1 MKDMQGRGSKE
12 DCGMLSRRRF
22 IGGAFA
28 VSAHLAFG
36 DGTATVAGAADL
48 FHYENTL
55 RDHCWMWGHDP
66 GVYDGRNNRNNL
78 PLSPKVSIPDAIKY
92 MGIPNV
98 SVIRWKIAEP
108 DSDYVR
114 SYRDVKR
121 VSWVVCGRLKDYA
134 SLHDQ
139 AFRLIPAMPNLV
151 GLDLDDYFKSTRKF
165 ETVETDK
172 GVVKVTNSRIG
183 HAALTA
189 LRKEIDALPRRIDL
203 RMTIYGDKL
212 RPEDAPGIALADTV
226 LYWTWNGTNLSE
238 LRKQFAKYRAIAP
251 GKRTLLGIYMW
262 DFGAH
267 APLDMQHM
275 KNQLDIALEFYRSGE
290 IDGLVFHCTPL
301 VNKGLETVEYAR
313 NWLAKHGEERR

>member
-1 MKDMQGRGSKE
+1 MATT
-12 DCGMLSRRRF
+12 RRLF
-22 IGGAFA
+22 LGG
-28 VSAHLAFG
+28 VLAFG
-36 DGTATVAGAADL
+36 GGVAGYAGRTTAAPQDD
-48 FHYENTL
+48 YENTL

-98 SVIRWKIAEP
+98 SVIRWPIVEP

-139 AFRLIPAMPNLV
+139 AFKLIPAMPNLV
-151 GLDLDDYFKSTRKF
+151 GLDLDDYFKSARNF
-165 ETVETDK
+165 ETIDTGK
-172 GVVKVTNSRIG
+172 GVVNVTNSRIG
-183 HAALTA
+183 HRALMA
-189 LRKEIDALPRRIDL
+189 LRKELDSLPRRIDL

-226 LYWTWNGTNLSE
+226 LYWTWNGRNLAE
-238 LRKQFAKYRAIAP
+238 LRRQFAAYRAIAP

-275 KNQLDIALEFYRSGE
+275 RNQLDIALEFYRTRE

-301 VNKGLETVEYAR
+301 VNKGLDTVDYAR
-313 NWLAKHGEERR
+313 RWLDKYGELAR